1 MVGMARRVVGDEDAS
16 CGLGLLPVFQDFDPV
31 LRHGTRLTP
40 ELLHPLAVDAGGA
53 LYELR
58 RVDKVR
64 VADLVHVESRVGQH
78 PREMSR
84 GACVVKV
91 DVRKVDLPHVFI
103 GDATILHAGGEPVEA
118 VRRTGLDE
126 GGGSSVFAKQEERGY
141 YLPCIHEVKVYNLYL
156 HLRSSLLR
164 LQAEIIQTLFVRLPA
179 RLKKGKESVLD
190 LNLMRELSVKT
201 DTKIV
206 LLVLDG
212 LGGLPMDPS
221 GQTELEAAN
230 TPNLD
235 DLAARSD
242 LGLSRPVAAGVSPG
256 SGPGHLGL
264 FGYDPV
270 RFQVGRGVL
279 SALGVGFDLG
289 ESDLAARVNFAT
301 KDESGRISD
310 RRAGRI
316 PSEKGEELV
325 GLLNENL
332 NFDGVEVFVVHEKE
346 YRAVAVFRGEGLSDA
361 LADSDPQ
368 RTGLEPLRVE
378 TTDGSQEARKSA
390 EIANT
395 FVEQANEILADQHP
409 ANTVLVRGFGMH
421 PALPSFEETYDLDA
435 AAIASYP
442 MYKGLARLAGMQLLE
457 EGEGIGGE
465 FETLKANWDD
475 HDFFFIHIKPTDA
488 AGEDGDFDRKVF
500 VIEEVDAQ
508 MPMLLDLGPDVLAIT
523 GDHATPAKLK
533 SHSWHGVPFLLAS
546 PYTLP
551 TANSFGERPCAGGSL
566 GVFQAEEIMGFLM
579 GHALKLNRFG
589 A

>member
-1 MVGMARRVVGDEDAS
+1 
-16 CGLGLLPVFQDFDPV
+16 LLW
-31 LRHGTRLTP
+31 
-40 ELLHPLAVDAGGA
+40 
-53 LYELR
+53 
-58 RVDKVR
+58 
-64 VADLVHVESRVGQH
+64 
-78 PREMSR
+78 
-84 GACVVKV
+84 
-91 DVRKVDLPHVFI
+91 
-103 GDATILHAGGEPVEA
+103 
-118 VRRTGLDE
+118 
-126 GGGSSVFAKQEERGY
+126 
-141 YLPCIHEVKVYNLYL
+141 
-156 HLRSSLLR
+156 

-179 RLKKGKESVLD
+179 RLEKGKDSVLD

-206 LLVLDG
+206 LLVVDG
-212 LGGLPMDPS
+212 LGGLPIDPS
-221 GQTELEAAN
+221 GQTELEAAE

-264 FGYDPV
+264 FGYNPV

-301 KDESGRISD
+301 KDESGKISD

-316 PSEKGEELV
+316 PSEKGEQLV
-325 GLLNENL
+325 ALLNEKL
-332 NFDGVEVFVVHEKE
+332 KLDGVEVFVMHEKE
-346 YRAVAVFRGEGLSDA
+346 YRAVAVFRDEGLSDA

-368 RTGLEPLRVE
+368 RTGLKPLPVEP
-378 TTDGSQEARKSA
+378 TDGSPEAKKSA
-390 EIANT
+390 QIANS

-421 PALPSFEETYDLDA
+421 PALPSFEEIYRLDA

-442 MYKGLARLAGMQLLE
+442 MYKGLARLAGMQLLK
-457 EGEGIGGE
+457 EGEGISGE
-465 FETLKANWDD
+465 FETLKRNWDD
-475 HDFFFIHIKPTDA
+475 HDFFFVHIKPTDA
-488 AGEDGDFDRKVF
+488 AGEDGDFDRKAS
-500 VIEEVDAQ
+500 VIEEVDARI
-508 MPMLLDLGPDVLAIT
+508 PLLLDLGADALAIT

-551 TANSFGERPCAGGSL
+551 TADSFGERPCAGGSL
-566 GVFQAEEIMGFLM
+566 GAFQAEEIMGYLM

>member
-1 MVGMARRVVGDEDAS
+1 
-16 CGLGLLPVFQDFDPV
+16 
-31 LRHGTRLTP
+31 
-40 ELLHPLAVDAGGA
+40 
-53 LYELR
+53 
-58 RVDKVR
+58 
-64 VADLVHVESRVGQH
+64 
-78 PREMSR
+78 
-84 GACVVKV
+84 
-91 DVRKVDLPHVFI
+91 
-103 GDATILHAGGEPVEA
+103 
-118 VRRTGLDE
+118 
-126 GGGSSVFAKQEERGY
+126 
-141 YLPCIHEVKVYNLYL
+141 
-156 HLRSSLLR
+156 
-164 LQAEIIQTLFVRLPA
+164 
-179 RLKKGKESVLD
+179 
-190 LNLMRELSVKT
+190 MRELSVKT

-212 LGGLPMDPS
+212 LGGLPVDPS
-221 GQTELEAAN
+221 GRTELEAAE

-235 DLAARSD
+235 ALASRSD

-264 FGYDPV
+264 FGYDPL

-279 SALGVGFDLG
+279 SALGIGFELG

-301 KDESGRISD
+301 KDENGKISD

-325 GLLNENL
+325 DLLNENL
-332 NFDGVEVFVVHEKE
+332 NLEGVDEVFVMHEKE
-346 YRAVAVFRGEGLSDA
+346 YRAVAVFRGEGLSDT

-378 TTDGSQEARKSA
+378 TTDGSEEARKSVR
-390 EIANT
+390 IANS
-395 FVEQANEILADQHP
+395 FVEQANEILSDQHP

-421 PALPSFEETYDLDA
+421 PALPSFDQTYDLNA

-465 FETLKANWDD
+465 FETLKANWED

-488 AGEDGDFDRKVF
+488 AGEDGDFDRKAS

-508 MPMLLDLGPDVLAIT
+508 IPGLLDLGPDALAIT

-533 SHSWHGVPFLLAS
+533 SHSWHGVPLLLNS

-551 TANSFGERPCAGGSL
+551 TADSFGERTCAGGSL
-566 GVFQAEEIMGFLM
+566 GVFPAEEIMGFLM